1 MTGPQ
6 QPKDRAVTVGGIVAL
21 LVTALFGIRIV
32 YEISRLAF
40 GG

>member
-1 MTGPQ
+1 MTAPQ

-21 LVTALFGIRIV
+21 LVTALFGIRVIDA
-32 YEISRLAF
+32 ISQLIF